1 VRQILLNLVGN
12 AIKYSPQGGRV
23 EVIAVRSPDG
33 VELRVVDQGI
43 GIPRAELERVF
54 ERFHR
59 VDQSPTRRIYG
70 TGLGLAIVKGLVEAQ
85 GGRVW
90 AESAGPGQGSTIVVT
105 LPVIDGRQ
113 TAPANQ
119 PRRAALP

>member
-1 VRQILLNLVGN
+1 
-12 AIKYSPQGGRV
+12 V
-23 EVIAVRSPDG
+23 EVIAVRGADA

-43 GIPRAELERVF
+43 GIPLAELARVF

-90 AESAGPGQGSTIVVT
+90 AQSAGPGQGSTFVVT
-105 LPVIDGRQ
+105 LPVIDETTDSAGEP
-113 TAPANQ
+113 TSS
-119 PRRAALP
+119 AALPLEDATHE